1 MRSLRILVSI
11 LAMAIPAAMLSAQTP
26 PDKQARKD
34 AGKKAGEAQEKV
46 DWNGLFKIHYDN
58 RVRSFREQN
67 LVYQNVVLLGDSI
80 TEAFEV
86 THFFPGHR
94 VLNRGIGAD
103 VIGNGLPSDDRR
115 GVLRRLDSS
124 VFNCAATDVFL
135 MIGVN
140 DLNANRTV
148 DAMEA
153 GYREILQQIRDKAP
167 TVRVHVQS
175 LLPTRGVFAKNNGPI
190 KEFNGRLKRLAEEFG
205 YKYLDLHPLFVDEKG
220 ELKAAFTADGI
231 HLTEPAYEIWRAE
244 IEKAMGWRPT
254 GK

>member
-1 MRSLRILVSI
+1 MRSLRILAAI
-11 LAMAIPAAMLSAQTP
+11 LAMAVPAAILSAQTP
-26 PDKQARKD
+26 PDKETKKD
-34 AGKKAGEAQEKV
+34 VKEKAGEAKEKV
-46 DWNGLFKIHYDN
+46 DWPALYKIHYDN

-67 LVYQNVVLLGDSI
+67 LVFQNVVLLGDSI

-86 THFFPGHR
+86 THFFPGRR

-103 VIGNGLPSDDRR
+103 VIGIGLPSDDRR

-124 VFNCAATDVFL
+124 VFNCGATDVFL

-148 DAMEA
+148 EATEA
-153 GYREILQQIRDKAP
+153 GYREILNQIRDRAP
-167 TVRVHVQS
+167 LVRVHVQS
-175 LLPTRGVFAKNNGPI
+175 LLPTRGVFASKNEPI
-190 KEFNGRLKRLAEEFG
+190 KEFNGRIKRLAEEFG
-205 YKYLDLHPLFVDEKG
+205 YKYLDLHPRFVDEKG
-220 ELKAAFTADGI
+220 ELKAGFTADGI

-244 IEKAMGWRPT
+244 IEKAMGWRSS